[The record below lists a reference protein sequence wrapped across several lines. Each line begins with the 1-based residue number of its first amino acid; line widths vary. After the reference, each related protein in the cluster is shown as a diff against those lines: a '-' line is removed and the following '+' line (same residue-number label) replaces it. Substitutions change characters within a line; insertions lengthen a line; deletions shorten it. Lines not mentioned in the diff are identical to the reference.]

1 MHEYSSTPIGVLDL
15 EQSLKP
21 ESGHEET
28 IEDLNSACETNGFL
42 IIQNHGIS
50 SELIKDTE
58 RQAKEFFAQPYE
70 TKALSKASSG
80 VFRGY
85 TPVEKSA
92 LSLSRDV
99 ETPPDVC
106 EVFSMNRFDDRE
118 VAIKCGLKEGREDFF
133 APNIWPSNLPGFKE
147 TLQSYYT
154 AMEGLADH
162 LMRLSALA
170 LDLEENWFED
180 KITDHITNLTLNY
193 YPKIETDLLDDQLRR
208 GEHSDWGTLTILHHD
223 GESGLQIKDSS
234 GDWVDVPSVP
244 DSFVVNLGDLMAR
257 WTNDRWKST
266 VHRVVPPK
274 DLSRDR
280 LSLVFF
286 HQPAYDAVIEC
297 IPTCVSP
304 ENPPRYE
311 PVTSGEWILEMQKKT
326 TY

>member
-1 MHEYSSTPIGVLDL
+1 MPEDSLSQIHVLNLGRSYEADSEEEAVKTL
-15 EQSLKP
+15 RNSF
-21 ESGHEET
+21 ES
-28 IEDLNSACETNGFL
+28 NGFL
-42 IIQNHGIS
+42 VVTNHGVS
-50 SELIKDTE
+50 KDQINEVET
-58 RQAKEFFAQPYE
+58 QARKFFAQPYE
-70 TKALSKASSG
+70 TKTLSKAPPG

-106 EVFSMNRFDDRE
+106 EIFSLNRFDDPV
-118 VAIKCGLKEGREDFF
+118 VAKKCGLKEGREAFF
-133 APNIWPSNLPGFKE
+133 APNIWPQNLPGFKE
-147 TLQSYYT
+147 SLESYYA
-154 AMEGLADH
+154 AMENLTNH
-162 LMRLSALA
+162 LMQLSAAA
-170 LDLEENWFED
+170 LGLEKDWFED
-180 KITDHITNLTLNY
+180 KIQNHITNLTMNY
-193 YPKIETDLLDDQLRR
+193 YPKIESELSTGQLRR

-234 GDWVDVPSVP
+234 GEWVDVPSVP

-286 HQPAYDAVIEC
+286 HQPAYDAVVEC

>member
-1 MHEYSSTPIGVLDL
+1 MPEDSFSQIHVLDL
-15 EQSLKP
+15 GNSYKADREQGKAVEALGNSF
-21 ESGHEET
+21 ES
-28 IEDLNSACETNGFL
+28 NGFL
-42 IIQNHGIS
+42 VVTNHGVSNDQIN
-50 SELIKDTE
+50 EVE
-58 RQAKEFFAQPYE
+58 MQARKFFAQPYE
-70 TKALSKASSG
+70 TKALSKAPPG

-85 TPVEKSA
+85 TAMEKTA
-92 LSLSRDV
+92 LSLSRDIQ
-99 ETPPDVC
+99 TPPDAC
-106 EVFSMNRFDDRE
+106 EVFSLNHFDDRL
-118 VAIKCGLKEGREDFF
+118 VAEKCGLKEGREDFF
-133 APNIWPSNLPGFKE
+133 APNIWPSNLPEFKE
-147 TLQSYYT
+147 TLRSYYT

-162 LMRLSALA
+162 LMQLSALA
-170 LDLEENWFED
+170 LGLEENWFED
-180 KITDHITNLTLNY
+180 KINDHITNLTLNY
-193 YPKIETDLLDDQLRR
+193 YPKIESNLLDDQLRR

-223 GESGLQIKDSS
+223 GESGLQIKDSL
-234 GDWVDVPSVP
+234 GEWVDVPSVP

-304 ENPPRYE
+304 ENPSRYE

-326 TY
+326 TF

>member
-1 MHEYSSTPIGVLDL
+1 MPEDSLSQIHVLDL
-15 EQSLKP
+15 GSSYEAASDQEVVEALRKSF
-21 ESGHEET
+21 ES
-28 IEDLNSACETNGFL
+28 NGFL
-42 IIQNHGIS
+42 VITNHGVS
-50 SELIKDTE
+50 KDQINEVET
-58 RQAKEFFAQPYE
+58 QARKFFAQPYE
-70 TKALSKASSG
+70 TKALSKPLPG

-106 EVFSMNRFDDRE
+106 EIFSLNRFDDPV
-118 VAIKCGLKEGREDFF
+118 VAKKCGLKEGREAFF
-133 APNIWPSNLPGFKE
+133 APNIWPKNLPGFKE
-147 TLQSYYT
+147 SLESYYA
-154 AMEGLADH
+154 AMENLTNH
-162 LMRLSALA
+162 LMELSALA
-170 LDLEENWFED
+170 LGLEKSWFED
-180 KITDHITNLTLNY
+180 KIQNHITNLTMNY
-193 YPKIETDLLDDQLRR
+193 YPKIESELSTDQLRR

-234 GDWVDVPSVP
+234 GEWVDVPSVP

>member
-1 MHEYSSTPIGVLDL
+1 MPKDSLSQIQVLDL
-15 EQSLKP
+15 GSSYEADSKEEVVKTLRNSF
-21 ESGHEET
+21 ES
-28 IEDLNSACETNGFL
+28 NGFL
-42 IIQNHGIS
+42 VVTNHGVS
-50 SELIKDTE
+50 KDQINEVET
-58 RQAKEFFAQPYE
+58 QARKFFVQPYE
-70 TKALSKASSG
+70 NKVLSKASSG

-92 LSLSRDV
+92 LSLSRDLK
-99 ETPPDVC
+99 TPPDVC
-106 EVFSMNRFDDRE
+106 EIFSLNRFDDPV
-118 VAIKCGLKEGREDFF
+118 VAKNCGLKEGREAFF
-133 APNIWPSNLPGFKE
+133 APNIWPQNLPGFKE
-147 TLQSYYT
+147 SLESYYA
-154 AMEGLADH
+154 AMENLTNH
-162 LMRLSALA
+162 LMQLSALA
-170 LDLEENWFED
+170 LGLEKDWFED
-180 KITDHITNLTLNY
+180 KIQNHITNLTMNY
-193 YPKIETDLLDDQLRR
+193 YPKIESELSKGQLRR

-234 GDWVDVPSVP
+234 GEWVDVPSVP

-304 ENPPRYE
+304 ETPPRYE

>member
-1 MHEYSSTPIGVLDL
+1 MPEDSLSQIHVLNLGRSYEADSEEEAVEAL
-15 EQSLKP
+15 RNSF
-21 ESGHEET
+21 ES
-28 IEDLNSACETNGFL
+28 NGFL
-42 IIQNHGIS
+42 VVSNHGVS
-50 SELIKDTE
+50 KDQINE
-58 RQAKEFFAQPYE
+58 VENQARKFFAQPYE
-70 TKALSKASSG
+70 TKTLSKPPPG

-92 LSLSRDV
+92 LSLSRDI

-106 EVFSMNRFDDRE
+106 EIFSLNRFDNPV
-118 VAIKCGLKEGREDFF
+118 VAKKCGLKEGREAFF
-133 APNIWPSNLPGFKE
+133 APNIWPQNLPGFKE
-147 TLQSYYT
+147 SLESYYA
-154 AMEGLADH
+154 AMENLTNH
-162 LMRLSALA
+162 LMQLSAAA
-170 LDLEENWFED
+170 LGLEKDWFED
-180 KITDHITNLTLNY
+180 KIQNHITNLTMNY
-193 YPKIETDLLDDQLRR
+193 YPKIESELSTGQLRR

-234 GDWVDVPSVP
+234 GEWVDVPSVP

-266 VHRVVPPK
+266 VHRVVLPK

-286 HQPAYDAVIEC
+286 HQPAYDAVVEC

>member
-1 MHEYSSTPIGVLDL
+1 MCI
-15 EQSLKP
+15 
-21 ESGHEET
+21 
-28 IEDLNSACETNGFL
+28 
-42 IIQNHGIS
+42 
-50 SELIKDTE
+50 
-58 RQAKEFFAQPYE
+58 
-70 TKALSKASSG
+70 
-80 VFRGY
+80 
-85 TPVEKSA
+85 
-92 LSLSRDV
+92 RD
-99 ETPPDVC
+99 
-106 EVFSMNRFDDRE
+106 S
-118 VAIKCGLKEGREDFF
+118 
-133 APNIWPSNLPGFKE
+133 KE
-147 TLQSYYT
+147 TLQRYYT

-170 LDLEENWFED
+170 LDLEENWFKD

-234 GDWVDVPSVP
+234 WEWVDVPSVP

>member
-1 MHEYSSTPIGVLDL
+1 MHEYSYTSINVLDL
-15 EQSLKP
+15 EESFRP
-21 ESGHEET
+21 EFTHEET
-28 IEDLNSACETNGFL
+28 VEALRSACETNGFL

-50 SELIKDTE
+50 SELIKETE
-58 RQAKEFFAQPYE
+58 RQAKGFFAQPYE
-70 TKALSKASSG
+70 TKALSKAPVG

-106 EVFSMNRFDDRE
+106 EIFSMNRFDDRG
-118 VAIKCGLKEGREDFF
+118 VAEKCGLKEGREDFF

-147 TLQSYYT
+147 TLQSYYA

-170 LDLEENWFED
+170 LDLEENWFKD

-234 GDWVDVPSVP
+234 GEWVDVPSIP

-297 IPTCVSP
+297 IPTCVSS
-304 ENPPRYE
+304 ENPSRYE